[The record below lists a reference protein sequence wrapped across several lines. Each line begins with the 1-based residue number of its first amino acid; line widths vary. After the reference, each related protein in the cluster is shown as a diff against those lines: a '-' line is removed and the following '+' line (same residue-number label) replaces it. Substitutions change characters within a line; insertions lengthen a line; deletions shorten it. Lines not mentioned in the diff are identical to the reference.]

1 MSKDEAIALT
11 LDYLA
16 KFNSTLVNIADL
28 KPDFGRLE
36 LERYIFRSM

>member
-11 LDYLA
+11 VEHLA

-36 LERYIFRSM
+36 LERYIFKSM